1 MKTPTR
7 ILLAAAVSAAAAA
20 QAQTV
25 VTHQKSASG
34 DRVLLVEATVAQP
47 PERVWK
53 AFATEEGAR
62 CWVAPAVKLD
72 FRTGGSMQ
80 SNYDAKAGV
89 GGPGTIRLGI
99 TNVIENELL
108 TYKIKLTDSFSKQLQ
123 AEDGNLQEVV
133 RLERQP
139 DGGTRV
145 VAQMLGWGT
154 GPEWDKTYDFFAKG
168 NDWSLK
174 QLVNC
179 LTGPGAAAARGDA
192 VMPTPAAPSASP
204 ALAVAGGAGSP
215 SQKLA
220 PMAFLAGQC
229 WRGTMPDGKT
239 TDTHCF
245 DWLLNGHYLRDHH
258 VVRSTGRPDYVGESL
273 YYFDYERKQVAY
285 IYYENAGNYSR
296 GLMMGDDKR
305 LVFPDAQFVMPN
317 SKLTYR
323 ANWTR
328 LDDNSYQ
335 ATSEFLK
342 GGKWELEQTVKFS
355 KVPR

>member
-1 MKTPTR
+1 MM
-7 ILLAAAVSAAAAA
+7 LAAAMAAA
-20 QAQTV
+20 QAQTL

-34 DRVLLVEATVAQP
+34 ERVLLVEATVAQP

-99 TNVIENELL
+99 SNVIENELL

-123 AEDGNLQEVV
+123 AEDGNLQEVI

-145 VAQMLGWGT
+145 LAQMLGWGT

-168 NDWSLK
+168 NDWSIK

-179 LTGPGAAAARGDA
+179 LNAAPLAAPARDAGP
-192 VMPTPAAPSASP
+192 VPLPPAAPGAPSP
-204 ALAVAGGAGSP
+204 RLMP
-215 SQKLA
+215 I
-220 PMAFLAGQC
+220 AFLAGQC

-258 VVRSTGRPDYVGESL
+258 VVRSAGRPDYAGESL
-273 YYFDYERKQVAY
+273 YYYDHERKQVAY
-285 IYYENAGNYSR
+285 IYYENNGNYAR

-305 LVFPDAQFVMPN
+305 LVFPDAQFLMPN
-317 SKLTYR
+317 AKLTYR
-323 ANWTR
+323 ASWTR

>member
-1 MKTPTR
+1 MKIPAL
-7 ILLAAAVSAAAAA
+7 IWLAAAAAVA

-25 VTHQKSASG
+25 VTHQKSSSG
-34 DRVLLVEATVAQP
+34 ERVLMVETTVAQA

-53 AFATEEGAR
+53 AFSTEEGAR

-72 FRTGGSMQ
+72 FRNGGSMQ

-108 TYKIKLTDSFSKQLQ
+108 TYQIKLTDRFSKQLQ
-123 AEDGNLQEVV
+123 AEDGNLQEVI

-145 VAQMLGWGT
+145 LAQMLGWGT

-168 NDWSLK
+168 NDWSMK

-179 LTGPGAAAARGDA
+179 LSAPAGTARAD
-192 VMPTPAAPSASP
+192 AAPASA
-204 ALAVAGGAGSP
+204 GASAAPGTP
-215 SQKLA
+215 SSRLA

-229 WRGTMPDGKT
+229 WRGTMPDGKA

-245 DWLLNGHYLRDHH
+245 DWQLNGHYLRDRH
-258 VVRSTGRPDYVGESL
+258 VVRSAGRPDYVGETL
-273 YYFDYERKQVAY
+273 YYYDHERKQVAY
-285 IYYENAGNYSR
+285 IYYENNGNYSR
-296 GLMMGDDKR
+296 GLMMGDEKR
-305 LVFPDAQFVMPN
+305 LAFPDAQFFTSN
-317 SKLTYR
+317 AKLTYR
-323 ANWTR
+323 ASWTR
-328 LDDNSYQ
+328 LDDNSFQ

-342 GGKWELEQTVKFS
+342 GGKWELEQSVKFS

>member
-1 MKTPTR
+1 MKTPTL
-7 ILLAAAVSAAAAA
+7 IILAAAGVAAAVA

-34 DRVLLVEATVAQP
+34 ERVLLVEATVAQS

-145 VAQMLGWGT
+145 VAQMLGWGM
-154 GPEWDKTYDFFAKG
+154 GPEWDKTYDFFARG

-179 LTGPGAAAARGDA
+179 LAGPPGAATAASVA
-192 VMPTPAAPSASP
+192 PAA
-204 ALAVAGGAGSP
+204 AGGAGAPSP
-215 SQKLA
+215 KLA
-220 PMAFLAGQC
+220 PMAFLAGEC

-258 VVRSTGRPDYVGESL
+258 VVRSAGRPDYVGESL
-273 YYFDYERKQVAY
+273 YYFDHERKQVAY
-285 IYYENAGNYSR
+285 LYYENNGNYSR
-296 GLMMGDDKR
+296 GLMMGDGKR
-305 LVFPDAQFVMPN
+305 LVFPDAQFLMPDA
-317 SKLTYR
+317 KLTYR
-323 ANWTR
+323 ASWTR
-328 LDDNSYQ
+328 IDDNSYQ

-355 KVPR
+355 RVPR

>member
-1 MKTPTR
+1 MKTPTL
-7 ILLAAAVSAAAAA
+7 ILLAAAGVAAAVA

-34 DRVLLVEATVAQP
+34 ERVLLVEATVAQP

-62 CWVAPAVKLD
+62 CWVAPAVQLD

-154 GPEWDKTYDFFAKG
+154 GPEWDKTYDFFARG

-179 LTGPGAAAARGDA
+179 LAGPPGAAAAA
-192 VMPTPAAPSASP
+192 SVAPAA
-204 ALAVAGGAGSP
+204 AGGAGSP
-215 SQKLA
+215 SPKLA
-220 PMAFLAGQC
+220 PMAFLAGEC

-258 VVRSTGRPDYVGESL
+258 VVRSAGRPDYVGESL
-273 YYFDYERKQVAY
+273 YYFDHERKQVAY
-285 IYYENAGNYSR
+285 LYYENNGNYSR
-296 GLMMGDDKR
+296 GLMMGDGKR
-305 LVFPDAQFVMPN
+305 LVFPDAQFLMPDA
-317 SKLTYR
+317 KLTYR
-323 ANWTR
+323 ASWTR
-328 LDDNSYQ
+328 IDDNSYQ

-355 KVPR
+355 RVPR

>member
-1 MKTPTR
+1 MKTPTL
-7 ILLAAAVSAAAAA
+7 ILLAAAGVAAAVA

-34 DRVLLVEATVAQP
+34 ERVLLVEATVAQP

-154 GPEWDKTYDFFAKG
+154 GPEWDKTYDFFARG

-179 LTGPGAAAARGDA
+179 LAGPPGAAAAA
-192 VMPTPAAPSASP
+192 SVAPAA
-204 ALAVAGGAGSP
+204 AGGAGAPSP
-215 SQKLA
+215 KLA

-258 VVRSTGRPDYVGESL
+258 VVRSAGRPDYVGESL
-273 YYFDYERKQVAY
+273 YYFDHERKQVAY
-285 IYYENAGNYSR
+285 LYYENNGNYSR
-296 GLMMGDDKR
+296 GLMMGDGKR
-305 LVFPDAQFVMPN
+305 LVFPDAQFLMPDA
-317 SKLTYR
+317 KLTYR
-323 ANWTR
+323 ASWTR
-328 LDDNSYQ
+328 IDDNSYQ

-355 KVPR
+355 RVPR

>member
-1 MKTPTR
+1 MKIPAL
-7 ILLAAAVSAAAAA
+7 ILLSAASAAA

-34 DRVLLVEATVAQP
+34 ERVLLVEATVAQP

-53 AFATEEGAR
+53 AFSTEEGAR

-72 FRTGGSMQ
+72 FRNGGSMQ
-80 SNYDAKAGV
+80 SNYDAKVGV
-89 GGPGTIRLGI
+89 GGPGTIHLGI

-179 LTGPGAAAARGDA
+179 LAGPPGA
-192 VMPTPAAPSASP
+192 AAPSASV
-204 ALAVAGGAGSP
+204 ALAVAGGAGAP
-215 SQKLA
+215 SSKLA

-258 VVRSTGRPDYVGESL
+258 VVRLAGRPDYVGESL
-273 YYFDYERKQVAY
+273 YYYDHERKQVAY
-285 IYYENAGNYSR
+285 IYYENNGNYSR

-305 LVFPDAQFVMPN
+305 LVFPDAQFQMPN
-317 SKLTYR
+317 AKLTYR
-323 ANWTR
+323 ASWTR
-328 LDDNSYQ
+328 IDDNSYQ

-342 GGKWELEQTVKFS
+342 GGKWELEQTVRFS